1 MADDRNF
8 KDWKTG
14 RKRDTVFTVGEV
26 AERINAVVEGDPNLQ
41 LLGFAPAAAAA
52 EGYLTFADNE
62 TYLEKAD
69 QSKASAILLDGKS
82 KSSTG
87 KTVLRVKNARIAFA
101 HVMQMFFPES
111 KPEPGIHPTSV
122 VESGAEV
129 DPQAHI
135 GAFCHIEK
143 GARIGKGTVIDAFC
157 QVGENVQIGED
168 CRIFPRVTFYSG
180 VKIGNRVR
188 IHSGTVIG
196 SDGFGYVLD
205 QGVHVKVPQVG
216 TVIVHDDVE
225 IGANVT
231 IDRGAM
237 DVTEIGRGTKIDN
250 LVMIAHNV
258 KIGGNCILVSQVGI
272 AGSTHLGNYVVLAGQ
287 VGLAGHLKLG
297 NQVTVGAKAGVM
309 NNIPDG
315 EMWLG
320 TPAMPHKEA
329 KRVMVSWL
337 GLPEGLRRIRQLE
350 HELEELKKSLSQK

>member
-52 EGYLTFADNE
+52 EGYLTFAENE

-87 KTVLRVKNARIAFA
+87 KTVL
-101 HVMQMFFPES
+101 
-111 KPEPGIHPTSV
+111 PGIHPTSV

-272 AGSTHLGNYVVLAGQ
+272 AGSTQLGNYVVLAGQ